1 MIRKCIKNKNE
12 LGENT
17 AIDRKKRSEIM
28 TKAIGRKISQYSKE
42 NILISSFN
50 SIKDAAT
57 KTGINRKN
65 INHVVVGRSK
75 TAGGFIWKYDDK
87 DLKDLN
93 LE

>member
-1 MIRKCIKNKNE
+1 MASVDGSR
-12 LGENT
+12 
-17 AIDRKKRSEIM
+17 
-28 TKAIGRKISQYSKE
+28 IGKISQYSKE